1 MKYLLSLLIL
11 FTILFFSCQQKKT
24 EDEQKP
30 GGEVSSTFDSTSLA
44 TTDIGKDSAKA
55 FFFKYIFTPGES
67 FKYRMT
73 VISQNE
79 QSVQADSNITAKANQ
94 RLIYI
99 MNFKTV
105 SLDEDSIAEL
115 VCTFTSINLKANVNG
130 REITYQSDSN
140 VDSTEKV
147 KFAEYEA
154 FLNNPFNI
162 RVGKHGE
169 LVEIYKTDK
178 IMNRFLSIRGLEDS
192 LNAQNKAMFQENMS
206 NQSIKPLLVQ
216 VFREVPE
223 HQLAQDSTWSYKRES
238 MPVLVFNIDYTN
250 VYKIDKLEMLG
261 DDRIAVV
268 DGKIKTNITG
278 NQTYSENGVNYKFD
292 KPVTS
297 ASGKIY
303 FNLDKGLIQKSRS
316 QTSLKNSYKME
327 MPTPQGTKK
336 GSARELT
343 ATTNVIELL

>member
-1 MKYLLSLLIL
+1 
-11 FTILFFSCQQKKT
+11 
-24 EDEQKP
+24 
-30 GGEVSSTFDSTSLA
+30 
-44 TTDIGKDSAKA
+44 
-55 FFFKYIFTPGES
+55 
-67 FKYRMT
+67 
-73 VISQNE
+73 
-79 QSVQADSNITAKANQ
+79 
-94 RLIYI
+94 
-99 MNFKTV
+99 
-105 SLDEDSIAEL
+105 
-115 VCTFTSINLKANVNG
+115 
-130 REITYQSDSN
+130 
-140 VDSTEKV
+140 
-147 KFAEYEA
+147 
-154 FLNNPFNI
+154 
-162 RVGKHGE
+162 
-169 LVEIYKTDK
+169 
-178 IMNRFLSIRGLEDS
+178 
-192 LNAQNKAMFQENMS
+192 
-206 NQSIKPLLVQ
+206 
-216 VFREVPE
+216 
-223 HQLAQDSTWSYKRES
+223 

-316 QTSLKNSYKME
+316 QTRLENSYKME